1 VDDEPETPGHEHF
14 LLEAASR
21 APGQEVSLSI
31 RDFIAKWGAKRRGYW
46 FVQEIQQALDE
57 HALTTEPSFET
68 GWIDNHIRLVRKR
81 EDGAKPG
88 SPAGA
93 DGISEDQ
100 QTTSLTTGTA
110 LKVSSLKTAASG
122 VISVS
127 HSDTLDLAQSLMM
140 RYDYSQLP
148 VLSGAR
154 EVLGVVSWESI
165 AQKRIHQADCNLRDC
180 VVPVDVVGIEDDLLP
195 HIPRI
200 IESGYV
206 FVRAQDKTI
215 CGVVTTTDLSANFL
229 MLAGP
234 FLLIGEVERRLRQVV
249 SISFTLDEISAG
261 KDERD
266 AGRVVSSVND
276 LTLGETIR
284 LFQPREG
291 WDKLGW
297 QVDRAVF
304 CSALEASVA
313 LRNDIM
319 HFSPD
324 PIEEERL
331 NQVRYLLKWLNLL
344 V

>member
-1 VDDEPETPGHEHF
+1 MDDEAPGLQQF
-14 LLEAASR
+14 LRDAASR

-46 FVQEIQQALDE
+46 YVQEIQQALDE
-57 HALTTEPSFET
+57 HALTTEPSFES
-68 GWIDNHIRLVRKR
+68 GWIDNHIRLVPKR
-81 EDGAKPG
+81 EDGG
-88 SPAGA
+88 RSRSPAGT

-110 LKVSSLKTAASG
+110 LKVGSLKSATSD

-127 HSDTLDLAQSLMM
+127 HSDALELAQSLML

-154 EVLGVVSWESI
+154 DVLGVVSWESM
-165 AQKRIHQADCNLRDC
+165 AQKRIHQVDCNLRDC

-200 IESGYV
+200 IESGFV
-206 FVRAQDKTI
+206 FVRAQDRTI

-234 FLLIGEVERRLRQVV
+234 FLLIGEVERKLRQVV
-249 SISFTLDEISAG
+249 STNFTLDEIRAG

-266 AGRVVSSVND
+266 ADRVVNSVDN
-276 LTLGETIR
+276 LTLAETIR
-284 LFQPREG
+284 LFQPRER
-291 WDKLGW
+291 WDKFGW
-297 QVDRAVF
+297 QATGQS
-304 CSALEASVA
+304 SALHLTRRSPSATTSCTSVQ
-313 LRNDIM
+313 I
-319 HFSPD
+319 
-324 PIEEERL
+324 
-331 NQVRYLLKWLNLL
+331 Q
-344 V
+344 